1 MRITRIYTGGDG
13 QSHFEDIDAPTGAG
27 PTGRSADFPA
37 LSVGLRESDGARNM
51 DFHPAPRRQLVIT
64 LAGRLE
70 IETGGGEVREFGP
83 GDVFLA
89 DDTSGQGHILRDTGG
104 PHRGVVVPLAPEFDP
119 GALRGE

>member
-13 QSHFEDIDAPTGAG
+13 RSHFEDIDAPVGA
-27 PTGRSADFPA
+27 TGRSAEFPA
-37 LSVGLRESDGARNM
+37 LSVGLRESGGTRNM

-64 LAGRLE
+64 LAGRVEL
-70 IETGGGEVREFGP
+70 ETGDGEVRGFGP
-83 GDVFLA
+83 GDIFLA

-104 PHRGVVVPLAPEFDP
+104 PHRGVVVPLAPEFDL